1 MASAGAVVHI
11 TTTAGILTGFIT
23 EVLKDAIT
31 VRLAETR
38 DVRSTGLVVTVPF
51 TAVVAA
57 TTDAMDG
64 WTDSYS

>member
-1 MASAGAVVHI
+1 MATAGAVVHI
-11 TTTAGILTGFIT
+11 TTTTGILSGFIT

-31 VRLAETR
+31 MRLTETR
-38 DVRSTGLVVTVPF
+38 DVRSTEVVTVPF

-64 WTDSYS
+64 WAESYS